1 MSPPTPQEPAY
12 QMTNAELAEAIEY
25 ARASLGKVPGN
36 DTAVITKLRQQL
48 FGLLDVQLARA
59 KAESV

>member
-1 MSPPTPQEPAY
+1 MPEPTY

-36 DTAVITKLRQQL
+36 DTAVLARIRQQL
-48 FGLLDVQLARA
+48 FGLLDVQLKRA
-59 KAESV
+59 QAVRDE